1 MISLCPSRDLAIAA
15 ANAVSEL
22 RTKFTGK
29 EFTEVAAEFSEAMRV
44 RKITWD
50 AVEKG
55 VQTHTSEPRR
65 QSWVLAKASNFSAR
79 KTFISGT

>member
-1 MISLCPSRDLAIAA
+1 VPFAGGLFVVAPQTVEDLAKCA

-44 RKITWD
+44 RNLTWKIAEKALLADKLDT
-50 AVEKG
+50 AV
-55 VQTHTSEPRR
+55 
-65 QSWVLAKASNFSAR
+65 
-79 KTFISGT
+79 KTKD